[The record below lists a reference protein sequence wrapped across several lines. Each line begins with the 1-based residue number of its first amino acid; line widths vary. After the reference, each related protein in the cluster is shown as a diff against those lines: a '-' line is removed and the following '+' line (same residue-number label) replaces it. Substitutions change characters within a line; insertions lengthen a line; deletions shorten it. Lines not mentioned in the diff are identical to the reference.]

1 VKSKRLQHKGRRD
14 IIRRMISIET
24 TRLHIIELTTD
35 HVGFILELLNDPAFI
50 RNIGDRKVRTIED
63 ARQYILNG
71 PIASYAKNGF
81 GLCLVTLKETGE
93 SMGMC
98 GLINREQLDDVDLG
112 YAFLPR
118 YWSKGYALEAAKAM
132 LEFGWDTADLKRIV
146 AITDPSN
153 TPSNRVLEKL
163 GFVFEKMVKIA
174 VDDIDLNL
182 YAIHKP

>member
-1 VKSKRLQHKGRRD
+1 MD
-14 IIRRMISIET
+14 PIET
-24 TRLHIIELTTD
+24 ERLLIRPLTTND
-35 HVGFILELLNDPAFI
+35 AGFILELLNDPSFI
-50 RNIGDRKVRTIED
+50 QNIGDRNVRNIQD
-63 ARQYILNG
+63 AQAYILNG

-81 GLCLVTLKETGE
+81 GLCLVTLKQTSE

-98 GLINREQLDDVDLG
+98 GLIKRDTLEDVDIG

-118 YWSKGYALEAAKAM
+118 YRSKGYASEAAAAT
-132 LEFGWDTADLKRIV
+132 LYFGWNHAGLKRIV
-146 AITDPSN
+146 AITDPANTSSN
-153 TPSNRVLEKL
+153 HVLERL

>member
-1 VKSKRLQHKGRRD
+1 METIETKRLQ
-14 IIRRMISIET
+14 IRP
-24 TRLHIIELTTD
+24 LTTED
-35 HVGFILELLNDPAFI
+35 ADFILELLNDPSFI
-50 RNIGDRKVRTIED
+50 KNIGDRNVHSTAD
-63 ARQYILNG
+63 AQAYILNG

-98 GLINREQLDDVDLG
+98 GLINREQLDDIDLG

-118 YWSKGYALEAAKAM
+118 YWSKGYAVEAAKAM
-132 LEFGWDTADLKRIV
+132 LEFGWNTSNLKRIV